1 MTRLVWQL
9 SRQLVFL
16 SLVVTSQAFATDT
29 IDNKTGADNDNTG
42 ADSADDVTVD
52 TK

>member
-1 MTRLVWQL
+1 
-9 SRQLVFL
+9 VFL

-29 IDNKTGADNDNTG
+29 IDNKTGADNDNNS

>member
-29 IDNKTGADNDNTG
+29 LDNKTGNDNTG
-42 ADSADDVTVD
+42 ADFADDVTVD